1 MKKEISFLVI
11 SFVYLVTLW
20 QWGRNLGG
28 HWRQSIHPECNLEYV
43 TWALFALF
51 SEVIAWWFS
60 SSHMEDY
67 CELSPLQLSCTPW
80 KLPPSC
86 SSPQPQRWRGR
97 LSQMPQHH
105 PAWHF
110 VNIWH
115 CPVTLLCEYLASHRV
130 HCCVNTQLWLEI
142 TFQLG
147 QLSNIQNCSQRPS
160 HLDQTPAENSNQMS
174 LSSRR
179 KKHLQRLSI
188 GHSLR
193 LENCFLVSGF
203 CQDLKTSKY
212 SLFIF

>member
-51 SEVIAWWFS
+51 PEFIAWWFS
-60 SSHMEDY
+60 SSHTEDY

-110 VNIWH
+110 VNIWQ
-115 CPVTLLCEYLASHRV
+115 CLVTLLCEYLASHRV

-142 TFQLG
+142 TFSTWSTVQHPEL
-147 QLSNIQNCSQRPS
+147 
-160 HLDQTPAENSNQMS
+160 
-174 LSSRR
+174 
-179 KKHLQRLSI
+179 
-188 GHSLR
+188 
-193 LENCFLVSGF
+193 
-203 CQDLKTSKY
+203 
-212 SLFIF
+212 